1 MAFSIFG
8 KRVVIIEDDDDSQTA
23 CKKCALQS
31 ECFDYSKATAGNI
44 ICKDEYGESN
54 RYFEYADKLK

>member
-31 ECFDYSKATAGNI
+31 ECFDYSKGSAL
-44 ICKDEYGESN
+44 
-54 RYFEYADKLK
+54 LKEELWEVIGFYRRL